1 MRAAEAFDLLDIGEA
16 MLLSAQARKET
27 RGLHRRPDYPFT
39 NPLLN
44 NHFVT
49 IRRTAS
55 GPEVA
60 IRPAQT
66 L

>member
-1 MRAAEAFDLLDIGEA
+1 MI
-16 MLLSAQARKET
+16 LSAQARKET

-49 IRRTAS
+49 ITKTS
-55 GPEVA
+55 HGPEVS

-66 L
+66 V